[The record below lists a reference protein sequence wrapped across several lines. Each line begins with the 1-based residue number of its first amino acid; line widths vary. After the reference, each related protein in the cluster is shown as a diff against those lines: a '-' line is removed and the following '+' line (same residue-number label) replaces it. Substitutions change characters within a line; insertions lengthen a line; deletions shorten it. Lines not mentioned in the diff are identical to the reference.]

1 LPSPLGDAYLI
12 VNAPTETSSRGP
24 REPRELLWKGLEITT
39 GAQREHR
46 HDVLLAQA
54 AEKGLSPEPMRWYL
68 DCFRYGCPPH
78 GGFGLGLGRLLM
90 VLLGLDSIRDAT
102 FLFRGPSRLIP

>member
-1 LPSPLGDAYLI
+1 MLAHVLSAVAAEHRTAI
-12 VNAPTETSSRGP
+12 EEHFKAEVTVP
-24 REPRELLWKGLEITT
+24 RKGLEITT

-46 HDVLLAQA
+46 YDALLAQA

-90 VLLGLDSIRDAT
+90 VLLDLGSIRDAT
-102 FLFRGPSRLIP
+102 FLFRGPNRLVP

>member
-1 LPSPLGDAYLI
+1 
-12 VNAPTETSSRGP
+12 VTEYPASVRPFYHLRPVGKPHLTASFD
-24 REPRELLWKGLEITT
+24 LLWKGLEVTT

-46 HDVLLAQA
+46 YDVLLEQA
-54 AEKGLSPEPMRWYL
+54 ASTGLSPEPMGWYL

-90 VLLGLDSIRDAT
+90 ALLSLDSIRDAA
-102 FLFRGPSRLIP
+102 FLFRGPNRLTP